1 MKEIYKVLTLNKIDP
16 QGLSHFPE
24 SKYEVGSNIADPDAI
39 ILRSYNM
46 HEMELPGSLKAVARA
61 GAGVNN
67 IPIEKCTE
75 KGIVVFNTPGANA
88 NGVKELI
95 IAGLLLASR
104 DIVGGIAWAKTLI
117 GQGDQVPALIE
128 KGKANYGGYEI
139 QGKTLTVIG
148 LGAIG
153 VLVANAAQ
161 QLGMNVIGFDPY
173 LSVSQALK
181 LSNKIQVARSVESA
195 LANADFVSLNI
206 PQTSETKNYIC
217 KDKLR
222 LMKDGVKI
230 LNFSRGGLVN
240 DADLAEAIESGKIA
254 RYVTDFPDEDVLKM
268 KNTICIPHLGAST
281 EESETNCAIM
291 AVDQLREYFEN
302 GNIINSVNFPQVDME
317 RSGGMRVVVGNRN
330 VPYMVSQ
337 ITNIL
342 GSEGANIL
350 NMVNKNRNDVAY
362 NIIDIDKASL
372 GEDVRIKLLGIEGV
386 FMVRFL

>member
-1 MKEIYKVLTLNKIDP
+1 MYKVLTLNKIDP

-24 SKYEVGSNIADPDAI
+24 SNYQVGSNAADPDAI
-39 ILRSYNM
+39 VLRSFNM
-46 HEMELPGSLKAVARA
+46 HEMELPISLKAVARA

-67 IPIEKCTE
+67 IPIDKCTE

-95 IAGLLLASR
+95 IAGLLLSSR
-104 DIVGGIAWAKTLI
+104 DIVGGIEWAKTLI
-117 GQGDQVPALIE
+117 GKGDQVPTLVE
-128 KGKANYGGYEI
+128 KGKANYGGFEI
-139 QGKTLTVIG
+139 QGKTLAVIG

-161 QLGMNVIGFDPY
+161 QLGMEVVGFDPY
-173 LSVSQALK
+173 LSVTQALK

-206 PQTSETKNYIC
+206 PQTAETKNYIC
-217 KDKLR
+217 KDKLK

-240 DADLAEAIESGKIA
+240 NADLAVAIENGKVA

-302 GNIINSVNFPQVDME
+302 GNIINSVNFPQVELE
-317 RSGGMRVVVGNRN
+317 RSGGVRVVVANRN

-337 ITNIL
+337 ITSIL
-342 GSEGANIL
+342 GGEGANIL

-362 NIIDIDKASL
+362 NIIDIDLVGMK
-372 GEDVRIKLLGIEGV
+372 EEVQEKLLAIEGV

>member
-1 MKEIYKVLTLNKIDP
+1 MYKVLTLNKIDP

-24 SKYEVGSNIADPDAI
+24 SNYQVGSNTADPDAI
-39 ILRSYNM
+39 VLRSFNM
-46 HEMELPGSLKAVARA
+46 HEMELPVSLKAVARA

-67 IPIEKCTE
+67 IPIDKCTE

-95 IAGLLLASR
+95 IAGLLLSSR
-104 DIVGGIAWAKTLI
+104 DIVGGIEWAKTLI
-117 GQGDQVPALIE
+117 GKGDQVPTLVE
-128 KGKANYGGYEI
+128 KGKANYGGFEI
-139 QGKTLTVIG
+139 QGKTLAVIG

-161 QLGMNVIGFDPY
+161 QLGMEVVGFDPY
-173 LSVSQALK
+173 LSVTQALK

-206 PQTSETKNYIC
+206 PQTAETKNYIC
-217 KDKLR
+217 KDKLK

-240 DADLAEAIESGKIA
+240 DADLAVAIENGKVA

-302 GNIINSVNFPQVDME
+302 GNIINSVNFPQVELE
-317 RSGGMRVVVGNRN
+317 RSGGVRVVVANRN

-337 ITNIL
+337 ITSIL
-342 GSEGANIL
+342 GGEGANIL

-362 NIIDIDKASL
+362 NIIDIDLVGMK
-372 GEDVRIKLLGIEGV
+372 EEVQEKLLAIEGV

>member
-1 MKEIYKVLTLNKIDP
+1 MYKVLTLNKIDP

-24 SKYEVGSNIADPDAI
+24 SNYQVGSNITDSDAI
-39 ILRSYNM
+39 VLRSFNM
-46 HEMELPGSLKAVARA
+46 HEMELPVSLKAIARA

-67 IPIEKCTE
+67 IPIDKCTE

-95 IAGLLLASR
+95 IAGLLLSSR
-104 DIVGGIAWAKTLI
+104 DIVGGIEWAKTLI
-117 GQGDQVPALIE
+117 GQGDQVPALVE
-128 KGKANYGGYEI
+128 KGKSNYGGYEI
-139 QGKTLTVIG
+139 QGKTLAVIG

-153 VLVANAAQ
+153 VLVANTAQ
-161 QLGMNVIGFDPY
+161 QMGMEVVGFDPY
-173 LSVSQALK
+173 LSVTQALK
-181 LSNKIQVARSVESA
+181 LSNKIQVARSVESV
-195 LANADFVSLNI
+195 LSNADFISLNI
-206 PQTSETKNYIC
+206 PQTAETKNYIC
-217 KDKLR
+217 KDKLK

-240 DADLAEAIESGKIA
+240 NADLANAIETGKVA

-302 GNIINSVNFPQVDME
+302 GNIINSVNFPQVELE
-317 RSGGMRVVVGNRN
+317 RSGGVRVVVANRN

-337 ITNIL
+337 ITSIL

-362 NIIDIDKASL
+362 NIIDIDLVGMK
-372 GEDVRIKLLGIEGV
+372 EDVQAKLLAIEGV

>member
-1 MKEIYKVLTLNKIDP
+1 MYKVLTLNKIDP
-16 QGLSHFPE
+16 QGLSHFPDE
-24 SKYEVGSNIADPDAI
+24 QYQIGNDFTDPDAI
-39 ILRSYNM
+39 VLRSFNM
-46 HEMELPGSLKAVARA
+46 HEMDLPASLKAVARA

-67 IPIEKCTE
+67 IPIDKCTA

-95 IAGLLLASR
+95 LAGLLLASR

-117 GQGDQVPALIE
+117 GQGDQVPALVE

-139 QGKTLTVIG
+139 QGKTLAVIG

-161 QLGMNVIGFDPY
+161 QLGMEVIGYDPY

-181 LSNKIQVARSVESA
+181 LSNKIQVARTVESA
-195 LANADFVSLNI
+195 LGQADFISLNI
-206 PQTSETKNYIC
+206 PQTSETKHYIC
-217 KDKLR
+217 KEKMK

-240 DADLAEAIESGKIA
+240 DADLADAIESGKVA

-317 RSGGMRVVVGNRN
+317 RSGGMRVVVANHN
-330 VPYMVSQ
+330 VPNMVSQ
-337 ITNIL
+337 IASIL
-342 GSEGANIL
+342 GNEGANIQ
-350 NMVNKNRNDVAY
+350 NMVNKNKNDVAY
-362 NIIDIDKASL
+362 NIIDIDKKEMPEEVKS
-372 GEDVRIKLLGIEGV
+372 RLLAIEGV

>member
-1 MKEIYKVLTLNKIDP
+1 MYKVLTLNKIDP

-24 SKYEVGSNIADPDAI
+24 ISYQVGSNITDPDAI
-39 ILRSYNM
+39 VLRSFNM
-46 HEMELPGSLKAVARA
+46 HEMELPVSLKAIARA

-67 IPIEKCTE
+67 IPIDKCTE
-75 KGIVVFNTPGANA
+75 QGIVVFNTPGANA

-95 IAGLLLASR
+95 LAGLLLASR
-104 DIVGGIAWAKTLI
+104 DIVGGIEWAKTLI
-117 GQGDQVPALIE
+117 GQGDQVSVQVE

-139 QGKTLTVIG
+139 QGKTLAVIG

-153 VLVANAAQ
+153 VLLANAAQ
-161 QLGMNVIGFDPY
+161 QLGMEVVGFDPY
-173 LSVSQALK
+173 LSVTQALK

-206 PQTSETKNYIC
+206 PQTAETKNYIC
-217 KDKLR
+217 KDKLK

-240 DADLAEAIESGKIA
+240 DADLAVAIESGKVA
-254 RYVTDFPDEDVLKM
+254 RYVTDFPDENVLKM

-302 GNIINSVNFPQVDME
+302 GNIINSVNFPQVEME
-317 RSGGMRVVVGNRN
+317 RSGGVRVVVANRN

-337 ITNIL
+337 ITSIL

-362 NIIDIDKASL
+362 NIIDIDLVGIK
-372 GEDVRIKLLGIEGV
+372 EDVQEKLLAIEGV

>member
-1 MKEIYKVLTLNKIDP
+1 MYKVLTLNKIDP
-16 QGLSHFPE
+16 QGLSHFPDD
-24 SKYEVGSNIADPDAI
+24 KYQVGSNITDPDAI
-39 ILRSYNM
+39 VLRSFNM
-46 HEMELPGSLKAVARA
+46 HDMELPASLKAIARA

-104 DIVGGIAWAKTLI
+104 DIVGGIEWAKTLI
-117 GQGDQVPALIE
+117 GQGDQVPALVE
-128 KGKANYGGYEI
+128 KGKSQFGGYEI
-139 QGKTLTVIG
+139 QGKTLAVIG

-153 VLVANAAQ
+153 VLLANAAQ
-161 QLGMNVIGFDPY
+161 QLGMEVIGFDPY
-173 LSVSQALK
+173 LSVAQALK

-206 PQTSETKNYIC
+206 PQTAETKNYIC
-217 KDKLR
+217 KDKLK

-240 DADLAEAIESGKIA
+240 NADLAVAIESGKVA

-317 RSGGMRVVVGNRN
+317 RSGGVRVVVANRN

-350 NMVNKNRNDVAY
+350 NMVNKNKNDVAY
-362 NIIDIDKASL
+362 NIIDIDLVGIK
-372 GEDVRIKLLGIEGV
+372 EDVQEKLLAIDGV

>member
-1 MKEIYKVLTLNKIDP
+1 MYKVLTLNKIDP
-16 QGLSHFPE
+16 QGLSHFPAD
-24 SKYEVGSNIADPDAI
+24 KYQIGNDLPEPDAI
-39 ILRSYNM
+39 VLRSFSM
-46 HEMELPGSLKAVARA
+46 HDMELPATLKAVARA

-67 IPIEKCTE
+67 IPIEKCTS

-95 IAGLLLASR
+95 LAGLLLASR

-117 GQGDQVPALIE
+117 GQGDQVPALVE

-161 QLGMNVIGFDPY
+161 QLGMEVVGYDPY
-173 LSVSQALK
+173 LSVTQALK

-195 LANADFVSLNI
+195 LGQADFVSLNI
-206 PQTSETKNYIC
+206 PQTGETKNYIC
-217 KDKLR
+217 KEKLK

-240 DADLAEAIESGKIA
+240 DADLAVAVESGKVA
-254 RYVTDFPDEDVLKM
+254 CYVTDFPDEDVLKM

-281 EESETNCAIM
+281 EESETNCAVM

-317 RSGGMRVVVGNRN
+317 RSGGLRVVVANRN
-330 VPYMVSQ
+330 VPNMVSQ
-337 ITNIL
+337 IASIL
-342 GSEGANIL
+342 GNEGANIL
-350 NMVNKNRNDVAY
+350 NMVNKNKNDVAY
-362 NIIDIDKASL
+362 NIIDIDKTEL
-372 GEDVRIKLLGIEGV
+372 PGEVKQRLLNIEGV